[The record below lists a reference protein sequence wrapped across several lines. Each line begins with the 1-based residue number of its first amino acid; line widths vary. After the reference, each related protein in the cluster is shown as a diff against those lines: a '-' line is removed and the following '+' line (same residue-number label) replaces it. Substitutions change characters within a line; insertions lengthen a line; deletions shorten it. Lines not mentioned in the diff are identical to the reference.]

1 MQSKRKIEM
10 LIPQYLYNWILSL
23 HIISVIA
30 FMAGIMYLPR
40 LFIYHTGTETESKE
54 SERFKLME
62 KRLLKQIVNPSL
74 ILTVFFGLLLSSYPG
89 VFDLLEKWVWIKI
102 IAFIGLLFMHVLFVK
117 HYKNFQNDKNRKS
130 ARYFRRCNEIPFI
143 FMIIIVIMVVVKPF

>member
-1 MQSKRKIEM
+1 M
-10 LIPQYLYNWILSL
+10 LFPYFLYNWILSL
-23 HIISVIA
+23 HIVSVIA

-40 LFIYHTGTETESKE
+40 LFIYHIETIPGSEE

-74 ILTVFFGLLLSSYPG
+74 ILTVFFGLLLTSYPG
-89 VFDLLEKWVWIKI
+89 VFVFSEKWVWIKL
-102 IAFIGLLFMHVLFVK
+102 IAFFGLLSMHGLFLK
-117 HYKNFQNDKNRKS
+117 HYKNFQKDKNLKS